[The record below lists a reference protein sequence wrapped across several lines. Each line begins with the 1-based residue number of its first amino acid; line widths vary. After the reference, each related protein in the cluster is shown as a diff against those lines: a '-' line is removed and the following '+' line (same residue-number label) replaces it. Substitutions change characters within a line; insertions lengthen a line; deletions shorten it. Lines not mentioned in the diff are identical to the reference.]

1 MNRKVCLF
9 SKAWSPTPRRCDII
23 GGVFSHLFK
32 NFDFSIPLIILA
44 IGILGLSLLFSLAPG
59 SVFPQLIFFILGFVL
74 FLIFSQIDFR
84 IYQNLRWFFYG
95 GSLILL
101 FVTFLFG
108 EITRGSVRWIQVGQL
123 TIQTSEMV
131 KPFLITFFAFFFAD
145 QPVKLPKLL
154 WGIFLFLIPAFLIFK
169 QPDLGSTLVITA
181 ALLGI
186 LLASGITFR
195 VIFTGLL
202 GLAAALPVSW
212 FLLVSYQKERILSF
226 FNPYDD
232 PLGSGYNLIQAMIS
246 VGSGQVFGRG
256 LGKGTQSQLAFLPER
271 HTDFIFAAFSEEL
284 GFVGVLILL
293 SLYFFLLWRI
303 LKVAQKANQDFA
315 RLFCLGIFIMLLFQ
329 IFVNIGM
336 NLGLVPITGI
346 TLPFLSY
353 GGSSILAMMIC
364 LGMIESIARFQKR
377 QEAIE
382 IK

>member
-1 MNRKVCLF
+1 MN
-9 SKAWSPTPRRCDII
+9 
-23 GGVFSHLFK
+23 LFK
-32 NFDFSIPLIILA
+32 NFDFSIPLIVLA

-59 SVFPQLIFFILGFVL
+59 LVVTQITFFILGFL
-74 FLIFSQIDFR
+74 FFLLFAQIDFR
-84 IYQNLRWFFYG
+84 IYQNLSWIFYG

-101 FVTFLFG
+101 FLTFILG
-108 EITRGSVRWIQVGQL
+108 EVTRGSVRWIQIGQF
-123 TIQTSEMV
+123 TIQTSELA
-131 KPFLITFFAFFFAD
+131 KPFLITFFAFFFA
-145 QPVKLPKLL
+145 QQEVKISRVLK
-154 WGIFLFLIPAFLIFK
+154 GILFFLVPAFLIFK
-169 QPDLGSTLVITA
+169 QPDLGSTLVLGA
-181 ALLGI
+181 GLMGI
-186 LLASGITFR
+186 LASSALSSGVVVAGILS
-195 VIFTGLL
+195 LL
-202 GLAAALPVSW
+202 IAIPGVW
-212 FLLVSYQKERILSF
+212 FLLAGYQRERILTF
-226 FNPYDD
+226 LNPSSD
-232 PLGSGYNLIQAMIS
+232 PLGAGYNLIQAMIS
-246 VGSGQVFGRG
+246 VGSGQFFGRG

-293 SLYFFLLWRI
+293 GLYFFLLWRI
-303 LKVAQKANQDFA
+303 LSVARGANQDFA
-315 RLFCLGIFIMLLFQ
+315 RLFCLGIFTMLLFQ